1 MKIRGS
7 YRTMLPPEAL
17 KVYDQFEFELR
28 ERISAPKRIKPVEPQ
43 NDLSVVN
50 EAKWGTA
57 NG

>member
-1 MKIRGS
+1 
-7 YRTMLPPEAL
+7 MLPPEAL